1 MYKNLVVILLVIFN
15 FTFAKADEKITFL
28 NIDYLI
34 QNTYFGKN
42 LLDEIEILN
51 KKNISEFKAREK
63 KIRKKEQDLINKKNI
78 ISEDE
83 FKKEAMIIKN
93 EMDDFNLAKRKSN
106 IEFNNK
112 KKDLLN
118 NFFEKIRPIIEE
130 YVDEKNISAVLNKKN
145 IFIANKKYDITED
158 LIKVVNEK
166 LNK

>member
-1 MYKNLVVILLVIFN
+1 
-15 FTFAKADEKITFL
+15 
-28 NIDYLI
+28 
-34 QNTYFGKN
+34 
-42 LLDEIEILN
+42 
-51 KKNISEFKAREK
+51 
-63 KIRKKEQDLINKKNI
+63 
-78 ISEDE
+78 
-83 FKKEAMIIKN
+83 MIIKN